1 MINEQRI
8 KTLMLSALRENAGA
22 LQIGAGAVLDGD
34 TVLLGSKSVLDS
46 IAFINFTTD
55 LEEKLREEIGTRIT
69 LKLYEIHD
77 GNAGRVTLTID
88 GMAGIVAKIVTR
100 DCAHVER

>member
-1 MINEQRI
+1 MINEQRV
-8 KTLMLSALRENAGA
+8 KTLILLALREHAGA
-22 LQIGAGAVLDGD
+22 LQVGDDVVLDGD
-34 TVLLGSKSVLDS
+34 TVLFGAKSVLDS

-55 LEEKLREEIGTRIT
+55 LEEKIREEIGAPIT

-88 GMAGIVAKIVTR
+88 GMAGIVAKIVIR
-100 DCAHVER
+100 DCTHA